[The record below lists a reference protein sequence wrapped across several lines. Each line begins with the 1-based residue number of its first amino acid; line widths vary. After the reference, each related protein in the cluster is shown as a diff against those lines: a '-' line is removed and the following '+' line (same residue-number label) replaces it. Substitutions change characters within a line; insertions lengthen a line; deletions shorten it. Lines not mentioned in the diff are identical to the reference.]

1 MRLLACLL
9 AVPVFAAATD
19 IPGDP
24 APAGPGTPGPAA
36 PDTVVVVQRGDVLRS
51 ETLRGTLIVRSGEDD
66 EIRLTG
72 DREGDV
78 RVVREGRS
86 VRLEARRGHDDAD
99 LVLEIPAWMPVR
111 LRSRDMDLSLS
122 GLSAEVHV
130 ELLQGDVR
138 LEGLEGRVEVRTVD
152 GEVDARSTRGS
163 MVLFTNDGEVR
174 VSGHRGDLRVESTD
188 GDLVLRDVEG
198 SSVSASTLD
207 GDVDFDGAVDGNG
220 ALELSTHDGD
230 VSAWV
235 PADLRADVEVSTF
248 DGGFESEF
256 PVRTSGFRAGEPL
269 RFQVGG
275 GGSRIA
281 LRSFSGDIRIHSR

>member
-1 MRLLACLL
+1 MSGRIRLLAGLL
-9 AVPVFAAATD
+9 TIPVIAGATGITPD
-19 IPGDP
+19 ARREPGV
-24 APAGPGTPGPAA
+24 TA
-36 PDTVVVVQRGDVLRS
+36 PDTVVVVQTGDVFRS
-51 ETLRGTLIVRSGEDD
+51 ETLRGTLTVRSGGDD
-66 EIRLTG
+66 EIRVSG
-72 DREGDV
+72 DRDGDV
-78 RVVREGRS
+78 RVVREGRD

-99 LVLEIPAWMPVR
+99 LVLEVPAWMPVR
-111 LRSRDMDLSLS
+111 IRSRDMDLSLE
-122 GLSAEVHV
+122 GLSEEVHV

-152 GEVDARSTRGS
+152 GEVDARTTRGP
-163 MVLFTNDGEVR
+163 MVLFTNDGDVR

-198 SSVSASTLD
+198 PALSAFTLD
-207 GDVDFDGAVDGNG
+207 GDVDFDGVVEGNG
-220 ALELSTHDGD
+220 SLDLSTHDGD
-230 VSAWV
+230 VSVWV
-235 PADLRADVEVSTF
+235 PSDLRADVEVSTF

-275 GGSRIA
+275 GGTRIA